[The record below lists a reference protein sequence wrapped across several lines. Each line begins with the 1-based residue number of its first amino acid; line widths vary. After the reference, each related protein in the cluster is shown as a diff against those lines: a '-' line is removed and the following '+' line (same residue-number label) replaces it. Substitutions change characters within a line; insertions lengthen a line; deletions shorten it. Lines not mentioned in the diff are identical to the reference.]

1 VSEVP
6 RPPTLDPPVPPPV
19 RAVTFDLWHTLLYL
33 EPADEDEY
41 NRSQGAL
48 GLETLQE
55 APVAGRSTLSPT
67 EAVRRASQEAGD
79 LSERGESVSLSAQI
93 ERAAALAGRTVDP
106 ARYVERIERLVAS
119 SPFRV
124 APGAQEA
131 MADIAG
137 RGVRIGVVAN
147 TVGEPGRALRRICE
161 REGLGRFV
169 GAWSWSD
176 ELPWT
181 KPSPK
186 IFSHCLDEL
195 GGTPP
200 HALHVGDAI
209 WDIEGARSAGF
220 AASVLFTG
228 LARYGTHYRSV
239 VMTRDPA
246 AARPDYTIHRLAEL
260 PTLVDRVLG
269 PGRTRD

>member
-1 VSEVP
+1 MSETP
-6 RPPTLDPPVPPPV
+6 RSRAPAPPGAAPV

-33 EPADEDEY
+33 EPGDEDEY

-55 APVAGRSTLSPT
+55 APVTGPATLAPA

-79 LSERGESVSLSAQI
+79 RSEQGESVSLSAQI
-93 ERAAALAGRTVDP
+93 ERAAALAGRTVEP
-106 ARYVERIERLVAS
+106 ARYVGRIERLVAS

-124 APGAQEA
+124 APGAQEV
-131 MADIAG
+131 MADLAG

-147 TVGEPGRALRRICE
+147 TVGEPGRALQRICE

-169 GAWSWSD
+169 DAWSWSD

-186 IFSHCLDEL
+186 IFLHCLGEL

-200 HALHVGDAI
+200 RAFHVGDAI
-209 WDIEGARSAGF
+209 WDIEGARRAGF
-220 AASVLFTG
+220 AASVLYTG
-228 LARYGTHYRSV
+228 LARYGTHYRTV
-239 VMTRDPA
+239 VMTKDPA
-246 AARPDYTIHRLAEL
+246 AAGPDYTIHLLGEL
-260 PTLVDRVLG
+260 PALVDRVLG
-269 PGRTRD
+269 PGSTEK